1 VVSGVITLFGF
12 TDYAVT
18 FAGFIP
24 ALASGA
30 TVVGDPG
37 YMLPW
42 WLTPLSATLVHAGFG
57 HLLLNMV
64 VLFYCG
70 RQLEPGLGSRGIWL
84 LYLIGAYAA
93 AFGQWVLEPM
103 STVPLIGAS
112 GAISAI
118 IAAYAALFGETRAR
132 ALGPIPARVLHVL
145 WLAAA
150 WIGVQLMFALAG
162 LGSTIALGAHVGG
175 FLIGLALTRPL
186 LLWRYRGRK
195 NYPRIVGKD

>member
-1 VVSGVITLFGF
+1 MSGLITLFGV
-12 TDYAVT
+12 TNYAAV

-30 TVVGDPG
+30 TVVSYAG
-37 YMLPW
+37 YILPW
-42 WLTPLSATLVHAGFG
+42 WLTPISATLVHAGFG

-70 RQLEPGLGSRGIWL
+70 RLLEHALGSRAICI
-84 LYLIGAYAA
+84 LYLVGAYAA
-93 AFGQWVLEPM
+93 ALGQWALDPY
-103 STVPLIGAS
+103 STAPLIGAS

-118 IAAYAALFGETRAR
+118 IAAYAALYGKTRAK
-132 ALGPIPARVLHVL
+132 ALGPIPARVLHIL

-150 WIGVQLMFALAG
+150 WIGVQLLFALAG
-162 LGSTIALGAHVGG
+162 LGGTIALGAHVGG

-186 LLWRYRGRK
+186 LLWRYRGA
-195 NYPRIVGKD
+195 

>member
-1 VVSGVITLFGF
+1 VVSGLITLFGF
-12 TDYAVT
+12 TGYAVT

-30 TVVGDPG
+30 TVAGDPG

-70 RQLEPGLGSRGIWL
+70 RQLEHALGSRAIWI
-84 LYLIGAYAA
+84 LYLVGAYVAA
-93 AFGQWVLEPM
+93 AGQWVLDPG
-103 STVPLIGAS
+103 SPVPLIGAS

-118 IAAYAALFGETRAR
+118 IAAYAALFGETRAK
-132 ALGPIPARVLHVL
+132 AFGPIPARVLHVL

-150 WIGVQLMFALAG
+150 WIGVQLLFALAG
-162 LGSTIALGAHVGG
+162 LGGEIALGAHVGG
-175 FLIGLALTRPL
+175 FLIGLVLTRPL
-186 LLWRYRGRK
+186 LLWRYRGA
-195 NYPRIVGKD
+195 